1 MICEAM
7 CGNDSEMKKRGEISE
22 GYQILKGEK
31 EGKCKEDEI
40 LVRKKRA
47 LEHGGKKI
55 YDKICE

>member
-1 MICEAM
+1 M

-31 EGKCKEDEI
+31 EEKCKEDEI
-40 LVRKKRA
+40 LVRKKRV